1 MADSILAGLALETT
15 QEQLLGSLVLL
26 MAAMLEKMPRVNGN
40 DQVAAAIET
49 GTVAVTGSL
58 TSAGTVSNVT
68 GYIGDLRAAGTR
80 FISGDNLM
88 LSGTQHIYSN
98 ITVS

>member
-40 DQVAAAIET
+40 DQLAAAVET

-58 TSAGTVSNVT
+58 TNVT
-68 GYIGDLRAAGTR
+68 GYLGDVRAAGTK